1 MELQNN
7 ETNRGGTMNILQLMA
22 HPEYNNQKR
31 AANRLA
37 DVGLKTL
44 QEKLNGRGT
53 IEVLNVYDPNNFIP
67 QITADTLNFTN
78 PKEMTTERLKKHEAQ
93 YKLIR
98 QWKSADY
105 IYIYMPL
112 HNWNVPA
119 KFKDYLDNIL
129 TAGETFKYTESG
141 SVGLMSD
148 ETSKVTFILTSG
160 SEYETNYRYVNLD
173 IAPQYMRGVLH
184 MMGINQ
190 MKLIRAQGLD
200 MSTNDKEEIMK
211 SAEKELVDYIN
222 SQSF

>member
-1 MELQNN
+1 MK
-7 ETNRGGTMNILQLMA
+7 ILQLMA
-22 HPEYNNQKR
+22 HPDYNNKNR

-37 DVGLKTL
+37 DVGLKAL

-53 IEVLNVYDPNNFIP
+53 IEVLNIYDPNNLIP
-67 QITADTLNFTN
+67 QVTADTLNITN
-78 PKEMTTERLKKHEAQ
+78 PKEMSGERLKNYEAQ
-93 YKLIR
+93 HKLIK

-129 TAGETFKYTESG
+129 TAGETFKYTKTG

-148 ETSKVTFILTSG
+148 ETTKVTLILTSG
-160 SEYETNYRYVNLD
+160 SEYDTNYRYVNLD

-200 MSTNDKEEIMK
+200 LSTNDKEEIMK
-211 SAEKELVDYIN
+211 TAEEELVGHITVRF
-222 SQSF
+222 SKVEKSATV

>member
-1 MELQNN
+1 MS
-7 ETNRGGTMNILQLMA
+7 G
-22 HPEYNNQKR
+22 
-31 AANRLA
+31 
-37 DVGLKTL
+37 
-44 QEKLNGRGT
+44 
-53 IEVLNVYDPNNFIP
+53 
-67 QITADTLNFTN
+67 
-78 PKEMTTERLKKHEAQ
+78 ERLKNYEAQ
-93 YKLIR
+93 HKLIK

-129 TAGETFKYTESG
+129 TAGETFKYTKTG

-148 ETSKVTFILTSG
+148 ETTKVTLILTSG
-160 SEYETNYRYVNLD
+160 SEYDTNYRYVNLD

-200 MSTNDKEEIMK
+200 LSTNDKEEIMK
-211 SAEKELVDYIN
+211 TAEEELVGHITV
-222 SQSF
+222 SFSKVEKSATV

>member
-1 MELQNN
+1 
-7 ETNRGGTMNILQLMA
+7 MNILQIMA
-22 HPEYNNQKR
+22 HPDYNNQKR

-44 QEKLNGRGT
+44 QGKLNGEGT
-53 IEVLNVYDPNNFIP
+53 IEVLNVYDPNNYIP
-67 QITADTLNFTN
+67 QITADTLNITN
-78 PKEMTTERLKKHEAQ
+78 PKEMPAERLVNHETQ
-93 YKLIR
+93 YKLIK
-98 QWKSADY
+98 QWKSANY
-105 IYIYMPL
+105 IYIFMPL

-129 TAGETFKYTESG
+129 TAKETFQYTENG

-148 ETSKVTFILTSG
+148 ETTKVTFILTSG
-160 SEYETNYRYVNLD
+160 GEYDTNYRYVNLD

-200 MSTNDKEEIMK
+200 MSTNNKEEIMK
-211 SAEKELVDYIN
+211 SAEKELVGYIN

>member
-1 MELQNN
+1 M
-7 ETNRGGTMNILQLMA
+7 RILQLMA
-22 HPEYNNQKR
+22 HPDYNNQER

-44 QEKLNGRGT
+44 QEKLKGQGT
-53 IEVLNVYDPNNFIP
+53 IEVVNIYDSNTFIP
-67 QITADTLNFTN
+67 QITADTLNYTD
-78 PKEMTTERLKKHEAQ
+78 PKEMSAERLEKYEAQ
-93 YKLIR
+93 YKLIK

-129 TAGETFKYTESG
+129 TAGETFKYTKTG

-148 ETSKVTFILTSG
+148 ETTKVTFILTSG
-160 SEYETNYRYVNLD
+160 SEYDTNYRYVNLD
-173 IAPQYMRGVLH
+173 IAPQYIRGVLH

-200 MSTNDKEEIMK
+200 MSTNDREEIMK
-211 SAEKELVDYIN
+211 SAEKEVVGYIN

>member
-1 MELQNN
+1 MK
-7 ETNRGGTMNILQLMA
+7 ILQLMA
-22 HPEYNNQKR
+22 HPDYNNKNR

-37 DVGLKTL
+37 DVGLKAL

-53 IEVLNVYDPNNFIP
+53 IEVLNIYDPNNLIP
-67 QITADTLNFTN
+67 QVTADTLNITN
-78 PKEMTTERLKKHEAQ
+78 PKEMSGERLKNYEAQ
-93 YKLIR
+93 HKLIK

-129 TAGETFKYTESG
+129 TAGETFKYTKTG

-148 ETSKVTFILTSG
+148 ETTKVTLILTSG
-160 SEYETNYRYVNLD
+160 SEYDTNYRYVNLD

-200 MSTNDKEEIMK
+200 LSTNDKEEIMK
-211 SAEKELVDYIN
+211 TAEEELVGHITV
-222 SQSF
+222 SFSKVEKSATV